1 MERGALQSSPSPNS
15 DSVIF
20 DQKKAVETGP
30 RERETRFILTREGVM
45 AKKDKLLKGM
55 RQKSAKCVEYR
66 FTYKKKRYEV
76 TGKDAAECLLK
87 AEEKKQDIEN
97 KKFKTA
103 DKLTVSEY
111 IERWTAAKV
120 GTVKETTIRT
130 DTILLNRIN
139 ETIIDEA
146 GTKFGELLFTKV
158 EAQNVRDLQRALQA
172 ELKTKD
178 KNGKEVTR
186 KGMTTRATNDAIY
199 LLKQVYKTAI
209 QERVTE
215 WNPVIVKPLKRTEA
229 PARDTIHRALTKA
242 ETAAFMEAA
251 KVSAYYPLYQ
261 FLLNTG
267 CRLGEAGALM
277 IGDVTPQG
285 VKVCRTITRT
295 EVGGYMIG
303 DETKTAAGRRTIP
316 VNESAMKAW
325 SRQREIREA
334 IDGAP
339 KIGTPVFTAPR
350 GGLLKSAN
358 VNYDI
363 AKYCDAAKI
372 ERFSVHAFRDT
383 FATRCVESGMQVKML
398 QEIMG
403 HTDISMTLGLYAHA
417 MEDQKQEQLKAVN
430 FM

>member
-1 MERGALQSSPSPNS
+1 
-15 DSVIF
+15 
-20 DQKKAVETGP
+20 
-30 RERETRFILTREGVM
+30 M
-45 AKKDKLLKGM
+45 AKKKAKEELLKGM
-55 RQKSAKCVEYR
+55 RKRPNGSIEYR
-66 FTYKKKRYEV
+66 FKVGDKRVSVYGES
-76 TGKDAAECLLK
+76 AADCIRK
-87 AEEKKQDIEN
+87 ADEKKQEIESGKY
-97 KKFKTA
+97 KKA
-103 DKLTVSEY
+103 EKLTVSQY
-111 IERWTAAKV
+111 FDRWIDAKT

-130 DTILLNRIN
+130 DRILLNRIS
-139 ETIIDEA
+139 ETVIDKA
-146 GTKFGELLFTKV
+146 GTKFGTLKLTEV
-158 EAQNVRDLQRALQA
+158 EAQNVRDLQKALQKK
-172 ELKTKD
+172 LKTKD
-178 KNGKEVTR
+178 KNDREVIR

-209 QERVTE
+209 SERVTE

-251 KVSAYYPLYQ
+251 KESAYYNLYS

-267 CRLGEAGALM
+267 CRIGEAGALM

-285 VKVCRTITRT
+285 VKVCRSITRT
-295 EVGGYMIG
+295 ECGGYVIG
-303 DETKTAAGRRTIP
+303 DETKTAAGRRVIP
-316 VNESAMKAW
+316 VNDAAMKAW
-325 SRQREIREA
+325 NKQRAIREA

-339 KIGTPVFTAPR
+339 RINYPVFTAAR

-363 AKYCDAAKI
+363 AKYCDNAKI

-383 FATRCVESGMQVKML
+383 FATRCVESGMNVKTL
-398 QEIMG
+398 QEILG
-403 HTDISMTLGLYAHA
+403 HTDIQMTLGLYAHV